1 MPLAPKAVI
10 APELLMPPLKI
21 EIVTDAS
28 LPAARPPT
36 KMPFWNARIVPELVM
51 PPEKVE
57 IMTDAAVPVE
67 TLAPPPTRM
76 P

>member
-1 MPLAPKAVI
+1 MATDEDAVT
-10 APELLMPPLKI
+10 A
-21 EIVTDAS
+21 
-28 LPAARPPT
+28 
-36 KMPFWNARIVPELVM
+36 NAVMAPELVM

-67 TLAPPPTRM
+67 TLASPPTRM